1 MRRIA
6 NGEMDQGGQTWNEDE
21 EDSQWRDGSRRTDSS
36 DEARND
42 LLKSMRK
49 EMDELKNAMK
59 EKTNRNLDGMVKRT
73 DSSFMA
79 KVLECPFPPKF
90 HFP

>member
-1 MRRIA
+1 MERWIK
-6 NGEMDQGGQTWNEDE
+6 ETY
-21 EDSQWRDGSRRTDSS
+21 SS
-36 DEARND
+36 DGARND

-73 DSSFMA
+73 HSSFTA
-79 KVLECPFPPKF
+79 KVLECLFPPKF
-90 HFP
+90 HLP

>member
-1 MRRIA
+1 MSARNDA
-6 NGEMDQGGQTWNEDE
+6 NRNEDE

-73 DSSFMA
+73 DSSSMA